1 MFTRWRISAV
11 FQFECKEKQF
21 VLFPAWQVHAECE
34 SLLSA
39 AMAMDGESF
48 LIPFYR
54 IEGIRLLYCT
64 ASIIAIEYYF
74 IPILYIEIK
83 RRCSIP

>member
-1 MFTRWRISAV
+1 MKCV
-11 FQFECKEKQF
+11 
-21 VLFPAWQVHAECE
+21 

-39 AMAMDGESF
+39 AMDGESF

-64 ASIIAIEYYF
+64 ASIIAR
-74 IPILYIEIK
+74 ILFHAYSVYRNQEEMFNSVAK
-83 RRCSIP
+83 YWSMRRL